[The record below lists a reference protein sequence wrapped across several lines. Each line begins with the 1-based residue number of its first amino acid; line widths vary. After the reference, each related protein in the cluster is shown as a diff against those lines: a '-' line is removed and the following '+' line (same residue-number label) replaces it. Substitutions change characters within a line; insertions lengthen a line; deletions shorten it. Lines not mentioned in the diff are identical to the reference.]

1 MKMFWTYMI
10 SSNPAHTYMRSF
22 VLLLLTAALT
32 ACQQEDDMSTTDPIP
47 EGKGRVTMTI
57 KARRPAPATR
67 AETGNWLDPVDS
79 KERIHDYKV
88 VFVNS
93 SNEVVEMVSNT
104 VDAQDGVEQDE
115 FRFHLAPGNYTVYG
129 FANLSAEQWA
139 ATGITEPVKSA
150 NGEVTAVGNFPANF
164 AQRTIN
170 TTNGW
175 NTNIPMTSRT
185 DGQQITVVAGENQ
198 NFAVEVVRT
207 MAKMQFD
214 LTNKSGQKIEILG
227 YEIYPL
233 TTTNVLLTEPATLDN
248 IHYTDTTSY
257 QVTLADPL
265 VLEATTGSGTLTTY
279 INESNAT
286 ATGVE
291 NQYSIRLKA
300 KRYLAEGV
308 ETTEY
313 RYGFTVN
320 HAAGGFTYI
329 CRNDWI
335 KIPIEFGDWSF
346 RIEALQFVPIAG
358 YQTTVVSADALSAV
372 FRTGGNICV
381 RPMVRKN
388 TDPEGVWRS
397 IFDSEVEFNLPLNP
411 DGSIMYHPV
420 GNMKQKDNG
429 ETNPNKHKAY
439 NFYDRY
445 EALNEDGTGM
455 VLTGDTWLMKYNQ
468 IQPQEYQE
476 EEGTPFINLFE
487 QLVTGDFVGSLVNE
501 DYVEG
506 TLTLTLYVKLE
517 GRLYSF
523 SYNIVLAKNS

>member
-1 MKMFWTYMI
+1 MKMLWTYII
-10 SSNPAHTYMRSF
+10 SRNPAHTYIRSF

-139 ATGITEPVKSA
+139 ATGITEPVKNP
-150 NGEVTAVGNFPANF
+150 NGEVTTKGSLPTDF

-170 TTNGW
+170 TSNGW
-175 NTNIPMTSRT
+175 DQNIPMTSRT
-185 DGQQITVVAGENQ
+185 GGQQITVVAGENQ
-198 NFAVEVVRT
+198 SFAVEVVRT
-207 MAKMQFD
+207 MAKIQFN

-248 IHYTDTTSY
+248 IHYADTTSY

-286 ATGVE
+286 ATGV
-291 NQYSIRLKA
+291 
-300 KRYLAEGV
+300 KR
-308 ETTEY
+308 
-313 RYGFTVN
+313 
-320 HAAGGFTYI
+320 
-329 CRNDWI
+329 
-335 KIPIEFGDWSF
+335 
-346 RIEALQFVPIAG
+346 
-358 YQTTVVSADALSAV
+358 
-372 FRTGGNICV
+372 
-381 RPMVRKN
+381 
-388 TDPEGVWRS
+388 RS
-397 IFDSEVEFNLPLNP
+397 IATASPSTTLQAALPI
-411 DGSIMYHPV
+411 SAA
-420 GNMKQKDNG
+420 
-429 ETNPNKHKAY
+429 T
-439 NFYDRY
+439 
-445 EALNEDGTGM
+445 TG
-455 VLTGDTWLMKYNQ
+455 
-468 IQPQEYQE
+468 
-476 EEGTPFINLFE
+476 
-487 QLVTGDFVGSLVNE
+487 
-501 DYVEG
+501 
-506 TLTLTLYVKLE
+506 
-517 GRLYSF
+517 
-523 SYNIVLAKNS
+523 